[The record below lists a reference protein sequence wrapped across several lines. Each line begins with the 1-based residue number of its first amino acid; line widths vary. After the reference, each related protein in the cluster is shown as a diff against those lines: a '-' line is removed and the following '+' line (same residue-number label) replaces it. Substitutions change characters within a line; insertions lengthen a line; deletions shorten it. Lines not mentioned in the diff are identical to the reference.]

1 MNNING
7 LTYVINDPLNYTVK
21 FPNNLLG
28 SSTHDITSIISI
40 VWKVSP
46 KHPDPNDDYDVASPF
61 VSLFLVEDNQEV
73 SLINPL

>member
-7 LTYVINDPLNYTVK
+7 LTYVINGPLNYTVK
-21 FPNNLLG
+21 FPNHLFD
-28 SSTHDITSIISI
+28 STTHNITSIISI

-61 VSLFLVEDNQEV
+61 VSLFLVDNHQKV
-73 SLINPL
+73 SF